1 MNKWGHYPP
10 LIMQILEDQGP
21 STREEIC
28 RALGEHRMIIG
39 AIVGRMAKRTPQ
51 SGKRLYISGWTYDCE
66 GQRRYPRAI
75 YAIGD
80 KPNAT
85 KPKSD
90 VKENSRR
97 YRESVRK
104 KFTANSVFNLGM
116 TRRQY
121 EAIRREA

>member
-1 MNKWGHYPP
+1 V
-10 LIMQILEDQGP
+10 
-21 STREEIC
+21 
-28 RALGEHRMIIG
+28 LGQDRTIIG
-39 AIVGRMAKRTPQ
+39 AIVGRMSRRTPQ
-51 SGKRLYISGWTYDCE
+51 SGKRLHIIGWTYDTE

-90 VKENSRR
+90 VKENRRR
-97 YRESVRK
+97 YRENVRK
-104 KFTANSVFNLGM
+104 KYTANSVFNLGM

-121 EAIRREA
+121 EALRREA